1 MLIKITF
8 RKQSEIQNYFG
19 ELYSTANEPRPQHPK
34 RERMAKMDHKLSSI
48 PNDPHSCLLGAGNFF
63 QPHSPRLTPQREV
76 NEEIKYGDEMTK
88 IKVLFTNEG
97 VTDALA

>member
-19 ELYSTANEPRPQHPK
+19 ELYSTTNEPRPQHPK
-34 RERMAKMDHKLSSI
+34 RKRMAKMDYKLSST

-63 QPHSPRLTPQREV
+63 QPHSPRLTLQREL

-88 IKVLFTNEG
+88 IKVHFTNEG
-97 VTDALA
+97 VTNALA